1 MVQFGMNKNNIRVE
15 ISYKTIVFS
24 FLFLIGLF
32 VLWHLRS
39 LLALF
44 FVCLILTEALNPIV
58 KKLEAKKV
66 SRTLAI
72 IIIYIAI
79 LIFLSVAVASIV
91 PSLVFQINGLVNF
104 LPRAIERLDLWGI
117 STTDISSQLR
127 LLEGLPAGIAK
138 TTISIFSNI
147 FGGIVILMI
156 TFYMLLER
164 KDMNNSA
171 EKLLGSQK
179 AGVLIRMVDKIE
191 DRLVGWTKA
200 ELFLMIVVGLMSYI
214 GYMILGLDFAL
225 ALGIMAA
232 VLEIIPNIGPTVTT
246 ILAALV
252 ALNKSIPTVIL
263 TVIWGILVQ
272 QLENNLIVPK
282 IMKKQVGMSPIITI
296 FALAVGAKMGGV
308 MGTLLAIPSY
318 LAIETAI
325 KVIIDEKRER

>member
-32 VLWHLRS
+32 VLWELRS

-91 PSLVFQINGLVNF
+91 PSLVSQINGLVNF

-179 AGVLIRMVDKIE
+179 AEVLIRMVDKIE

-225 ALGIMAA
+225 ALGIVAA
-232 VLEIIPNIGPTVTT
+232 ILELIPNVGPTVTT

-263 TVIWGILVQ
+263 TIIWGILVQ

-282 IMKKQVGMSPIITI
+282 IMKKQVGMSPVITI

>member
-1 MVQFGMNKNNIRVE
+1 MVQFGMNKNNVRVE
-15 ISYKTIVFS
+15 ISYKTIIFS
-24 FLFLIGLF
+24 FLFVIGLF
-32 VLWHLRS
+32 LLWQLRS

-44 FVCLILTEALNPIV
+44 FVCLILTEALNPV
-58 KKLEAKKV
+58 VRKLEDKKI
-66 SRTLAI
+66 SRGLAI
-72 IIIYIAI
+72 IIIYVFI
-79 LIFLSVAVASIV
+79 LVFLSVAVASLV
-91 PSLVFQINGLVNF
+91 PSLVPQISGLINF
-104 LPRAIERLDLWGI
+104 LPKAIERLNLWGI
-117 STTDISSQLR
+117 STAELSSQLK
-127 LLEGLPAGIAK
+127 LLEGLPSGIAK

-164 KDMNNSA
+164 KDMNGKVK
-171 EKLLGSQK
+171 KLLGWQK
-179 AGVLIRMVDKIE
+179 ARVLIKVVDKIE
-191 DRLVGWTKA
+191 DRLIGWSKA
-200 ELFLMIVVGLMSYI
+200 ELFLMMVVGLMSCI

-232 VLEIIPNIGPTVTT
+232 VLEIIPNIGPTVTI
-246 ILAALV
+246 ILAVLV

-282 IMKKQVGMSPIITI
+282 IMRRQVGLNPVITI

-325 KVIIDEKRER
+325 KVIIDEKKGK

>member
-1 MVQFGMNKNNIRVE
+1 MNKKNVRVE

-32 VLWHLRS
+32 VLWELRS

-72 IIIYIAI
+72 LLIYIVI
-79 LIFLSVAVASIV
+79 LVFLSVAVASIV
-91 PSLVFQINGLVNF
+91 PSLVSQVNGLVNF

-147 FGGIVILMI
+147 FGGVVILMI

-164 KDMNNSA
+164 KEMNEKA
-171 EKLLGSQK
+171 EQMLGPQK
-179 AGVLIRMVDKIE
+179 ASVLIRMVDKIE
-191 DRLVGWTKA
+191 DRLVGWSKA
-200 ELFLMIVVGLMSYI
+200 ELFLMVVVGLMSYI

-232 VLEIIPNIGPTVTT
+232 ILELIPNVGPTVTT
-246 ILAALV
+246 ILAVLV
-252 ALNKSIPTVIL
+252 ALNKSVPTVIL
-263 TVIWGILVQ
+263 TIIWGILVQ
-272 QLENNLIVPK
+272 QIENNLIVPK
-282 IMKKQVGMSPIITI
+282 IMKKQVGLSPIITI
-296 FALAVGAKMGGV
+296 FALAVGAKLAGV

-318 LAIETAI
+318 LVIETAV
-325 KVIIDEKRER
+325 KVIIDERKGK

>member
-1 MVQFGMNKNNIRVE
+1 MNKNNIRVE

-32 VLWHLRS
+32 ILWQLRG

-58 KKLEAKKV
+58 KKFEAKKV

-164 KDMNNSA
+164 KDMNEKA
-171 EKLLGSQK
+171 EQVLGSQK
-179 AGVLIRMVDKIE
+179 AKVLIKMVDKIE

-200 ELFLMIVVGLMSYI
+200 QVFLMVVVGLMSYI

-225 ALGIMAA
+225 ALGIVAA
-232 VLEIIPNIGPTVTT
+232 ILEVIPNIGPTVTT

-263 TVIWGILVQ
+263 TIIWGILVQ

-282 IMKKQVGMSPIITI
+282 IMKKQVGMSPVITI
-296 FALAVGAKMGGV
+296 FALAVGAKLAGV
-308 MGTLLAIPSY
+308 MGTILAIPSY
-318 LAIETAI
+318 LAIETAV
-325 KVIIDEKRER
+325 KVLIDEKKGK

>member
-1 MVQFGMNKNNIRVE
+1 MNKNNIRVE

>member
-1 MVQFGMNKNNIRVE
+1 MVQFGMNKNNVRVE

-32 VLWHLRS
+32 ILWELRS